1 MGLPPSGPVRSVRA
15 VTAGVLTEQAVDEML
30 NLVIRGT
37 MKVPPPRSSWLAGN
51 ERFWFEGSDG
61 PEEDAFFKLRS
72 GDVLRLDPGARKA
85 LDALSLGLMRQLGL
99 RESGDVGLL
108 RAEVLSA
115 IGEVLSG
122 ARKLRGLGGALLGKL
137 GERMAR
143 SVTVFPVV
151 GLDLSDVNEG
161 LPISLG
167 DRLMIGALTDA
178 TEKAVSDFAEKFVG
192 SALPFTYDAWWT
204 EDLHGFREDPDS
216 YEDGAPL
223 RHVGVIAVGLDVVGS
238 AAAIRGKEL
247 VEAILGALW
256 LLARSEG
263 KLEFLPPWMLGGPNR
278 TDSPRDPDFEHD
290 PGLPMVALQVD
301 KRSRGPE
308 ALPIEAWYRP
318 IDVSAVLDGDIGL
331 IGFIAKAESP
341 VPDQALARR
350 LAAACRFGWVS
361 GQDTSDDLQVL
372 HLVVALEALVSEHT
386 AGGGVTGRFIT
397 RLLALQ
403 EETRRDPRKLEALY
417 NLRSEV
423 GHQGFSAE
431 SRTKLANATRYATD
445 LLADCVLG
453 FVEAANLHRF
463 RDDSKLLAW
472 LDRSSPDTSDP
483 FA

>member
-1 MGLPPSGPVRSVRA
+1 
-15 VTAGVLTEQAVDEML
+15 ML

-37 MKVPPPRSSWLAGN
+37 KKVPAPESSWLAGH
-51 ERFWFEGSDG
+51 ETVWFEGSDG
-61 PEEDAFFKLRS
+61 PDEDAFFNVRS
-72 GDVLRLDPGARKA
+72 GEVLRLDPGARRA
-85 LDALSLGLMRQLGL
+85 LAALSMGLMRQLDL

-108 RAEVLSA
+108 WVEVLSA
-115 IGEVLSG
+115 IGDVLSG
-122 ARKLRGLGGALLGKL
+122 ARKLKGLGGALLGKL

-143 SVTVFPVV
+143 SVTVFPIV
-151 GLDLSDVNEG
+151 GLDLSGVNEG
-161 LPISLG
+161 LPFGLG
-167 DRLMIGALTDA
+167 DRLVIGALNDA
-178 TEKAVSDFAEKFVG
+178 TEKTVSEFAEKFVG
-192 SALPFTYDAWWT
+192 SALPCTRDAWWT
-204 EDLHGFREDPDS
+204 ENLHGFREDPGS

-223 RHVGVIAVGLDVVGS
+223 RHVAVIAIGLDVVGS

-247 VEAILGALW
+247 VEALLGALW

-263 KLEFLPPWMLGGPNR
+263 ELEFMPPWMLGGLNR
-278 TDSPRDPDFEHD
+278 TDSPRDPDFD
-290 PGLPMVALQVD
+290 YDLGLPMVALQVD
-301 KRSRGPE
+301 RRTRGPE
-308 ALPIEAWYRP
+308 ALPIDAWYRP
-318 IDVSAVLDGDIGL
+318 VDVSAVLDGDIGL
-331 IGFIAKAESP
+331 VELIAKAESP
-341 VPDQALARR
+341 VPEQALARR

-403 EETRRDPRKLEALY
+403 DETRRDSRKLEALY

-431 SRTKLANATRYATD
+431 SRTKLAKATQYATD

-453 FVEAANLHRF
+453 FAEAVNLHKF